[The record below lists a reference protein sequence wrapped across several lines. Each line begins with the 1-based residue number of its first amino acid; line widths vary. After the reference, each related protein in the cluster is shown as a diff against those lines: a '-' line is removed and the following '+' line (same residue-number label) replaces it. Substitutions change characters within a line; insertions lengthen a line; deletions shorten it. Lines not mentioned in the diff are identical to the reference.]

1 MVWVFFFYLFC
12 ILFTLRSLK
21 IRYVIIF
28 PPIFLSFFFS
38 FFSCCN
44 ISGLSEKIWAL
55 NVKCSTSFSLLFTST
70 RLARFASFNV
80 KMFVQKSFCGARSD
94 TWADLYYCITMLH
107 KDITTW
113 HSQYDA
119 VRHLSDLNYI
129 RNTITCANPV
139 ILYFHRKEFF
149 CGDFQ
154 KKFADETTKAL
165 FQNEFYFVFQTI
177 HNLSSPRQVFIQ
189 CSLLL

>member
-1 MVWVFFFYLFC
+1 M
-12 ILFTLRSLK
+12 
-21 IRYVIIF
+21 IIF

-38 FFSCCN
+38 FFSCCY

-119 VRHLSDLNYI
+119 VRHLSDDFKLHTQYNYM
-129 RNTITCANPV
+129 
-139 ILYFHRKEFF
+139 RKPSYTLLSQEGIF

>member
-1 MVWVFFFYLFC
+1 MSIIRNRILADCVVWVFFFYLFC

-55 NVKCSTSFSLLFTST
+55 NVKCSTSFSLSFTST
-70 RLARFASFNV
+70 RLARFARFNV

-119 VRHLSDLNYI
+119 VRHLSDDFKLHTQYNYMRKPSYTLLSQEGI
-129 RNTITCANPV
+129 FLRWFPEEICWWNDKSSFSEW
-139 ILYFHRKEFF
+139 ILF
-149 CGDFQ
+149 CFS
-154 KKFADETTKAL
+154 
-165 FQNEFYFVFQTI
+165 N
-177 HNLSSPRQVFIQ
+177 NS
-189 CSLLL
+189 